1 MVNNTQRVLVWD
13 GLIRLFHWGLLAAVA
28 FSYYTTKTDGAPFLF
43 PIEVHAQAGYIIIGL
58 LVFRVIWGF
67 VGTVYARFS
76 HFLYPPVA
84 TAAYTKS
91 LLARRAPRYASHNP
105 LGGWMVVIML
115 VSLAFQS
122 LSGLFLSD
130 DIFFQGPLYGLVG
143 RDISRELATLHAF
156 NSDLLLV
163 LISVHVL
170 AIVAHQLQGEHLVA
184 AMVTGI
190 KRFNLTPHDMASTNF
205 SKRRFRAVIALL
217 FAVSVAG
224 WLWFY

>member
-58 LVFRVIWGF
+58 LVFRVIWGV

-105 LGGWMVVIML
+105 LGGWMVVLML

-143 RDISRELATLHAF
+143 RDISGELATLHAF

-190 KRFNLTPHDMASTNF
+190 KHFNHPPHDIASSNF
-205 SKRRFRAVIALL
+205 PKRRFRAVIALL